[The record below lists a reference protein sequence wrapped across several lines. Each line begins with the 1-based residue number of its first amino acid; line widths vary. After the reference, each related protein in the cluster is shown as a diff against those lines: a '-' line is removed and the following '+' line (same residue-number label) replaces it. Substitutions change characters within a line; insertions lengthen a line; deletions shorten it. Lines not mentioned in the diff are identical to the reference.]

1 MIRTIAL
8 VVFAF
13 STIAASTTRAQNV
26 YSWICNIEGAPAEL
40 TAQVEA
46 VNSAGVYMDPNGLF
60 AGSVSLD
67 QVIYYY
73 QGSLVSQTG
82 QYSFVGENE
91 YADFTDLYT
100 NQRFRVRMIVQGREL
115 LMVVNPFGAQPA
127 QYLCQMR

>member
-8 VVFAF
+8 VVFAI
-13 STIAASTTRAQNV
+13 SILAASTTRAQNV

-115 LMVVNPFGAQPA
+115 LMVVNPFGPQPA